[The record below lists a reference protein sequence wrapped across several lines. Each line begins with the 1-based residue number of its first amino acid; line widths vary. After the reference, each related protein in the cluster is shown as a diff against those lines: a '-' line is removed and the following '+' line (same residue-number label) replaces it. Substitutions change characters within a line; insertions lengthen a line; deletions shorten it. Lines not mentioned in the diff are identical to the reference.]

1 LCTIVTLVNSTA
13 DYVVSKYIDT
23 ALESVFKYFCRKNE
37 AVSSKCG
44 RFSVPM
50 VKLPTTLKPMSL
62 PPALSPE
69 ARQAALVKAAV
80 ARKARAELKD
90 RLKMGSLTLREVL
103 DSGDSDEV
111 VGKTKMLT
119 VLESLPG
126 LGKVK
131 ARRLLDEIGIADT
144 RRVKGL
150 GDNQRAR
157 LLEVIEGH

>member
-1 LCTIVTLVNSTA
+1 
-13 DYVVSKYIDT
+13 VVSKTTSDT
-23 ALESVFKYFCRKNE
+23 RENVSKYFHRKNE
-37 AVSSKCG
+37 AFYPKCA
-44 RFSVPM
+44 RFSAPM

>member
-1 LCTIVTLVNSTA
+1 MKPFSNIA
-13 DYVVSKYIDT
+13 AQKW
-23 ALESVFKYFCRKNE
+23 ALSSNLSGFSDSV
-37 AVSSKCG
+37 
-44 RFSVPM
+44 
-50 VKLPTTLKPMSL
+50 VKLPTTLKAMSL

>member
-1 LCTIVTLVNSTA
+1 M
-13 DYVVSKYIDT
+13 KH
-23 ALESVFKYFCRKNE
+23 
-37 AVSSKCG
+37 
-44 RFSVPM
+44 
-50 VKLPTTLKPMSL
+50 MSL

>member
-1 LCTIVTLVNSTA
+1 LFQPT
-13 DYVVSKYIDT
+13 
-23 ALESVFKYFCRKNE
+23 ESVFKSIPTESRIFS
-37 AVSSKCG
+37 ADSTSFSS
-44 RFSVPM
+44 SV
-50 VKLPTTLKPMSL
+50 VKLPTTLKSMSL

>member
-1 LCTIVTLVNSTA
+1 LKAFSNIF
-13 DYVVSKYIDT
+13 D
-23 ALESVFKYFCRKNE
+23 KNKGL
-37 AVSSKCG
+37 SSNLH
-44 RFSVPM
+44 RFSDSV